1 MIFKIIINFILLL
14 LKKKVGAIY
23 DLNVGIEYK
32 NNIRPDLNS
41 IRNGLPLNGEI
52 LVRRIPMSEVPT
64 DDEESAQFIH
74 KLYQEKDEIYDVYA
88 RTGSFAS
95 LGVKRI
101 DLRVNYYDLYIAI
114 AWIILCTSP
123 IIYYLGALLSN
134 ATLFV
139 NLIIIASFF
148 IGNYYF
154 LIIFK
159 IICFFNF
166 H

>member
-1 MIFKIIINFILLL
+1 MN
-14 LKKKVGAIY
+14 
-23 DLNVGIEYK
+23 
-32 NNIRPDLNS
+32 
-41 IRNGLPLNGEI
+41 
-52 LVRRIPMSEVPT
+52 EVPT
-64 DDEESAQFIH
+64 NDEESAQFIH

-159 IICFFNF
+159 IICFLIFINSGSIAINLF
-166 H
+166 ISITKTETGSDYGLKSK

>member
-1 MIFKIIINFILLL
+1 MN
-14 LKKKVGAIY
+14 
-23 DLNVGIEYK
+23 
-32 NNIRPDLNS
+32 
-41 IRNGLPLNGEI
+41 
-52 LVRRIPMSEVPT
+52 EVPT

-159 IICFFNF
+159 IICFLISINSGSIAINLFISITKTETGSDYGLKSK
-166 H
+166 